1 MGEFDN
7 MTQPADQ
14 TRPLIAIKS
23 LQFVSYSTMV
33 LIGTYFPLY
42 FYSLGF
48 SKLQIGAVY
57 SVGPVLSI
65 VSNVLAG
72 LLSDK
77 SKSLRRVITLL
88 FAGQILAL
96 ALLLP
101 LREFGMISAVMALFY
116 LFQTSLNPMLDS
128 LSLLAADRTKRS
140 FASIRVFGSIGF
152 ATGAVAFGMLLKI
165 FGSQMTILIALG
177 TLLASAILSLFVAD
191 FQATVRKFDFGGL
204 WQILRRPATIGFLL
218 AVMIVSVAHRA
229 NEGFL
234 SIAMRE
240 QGASDFVIGVAMLAS
255 SVSEIPI
262 FFLHA
267 KYGHRYREFAL
278 LAIAS
283 AMYMVR
289 LLLLSVTTA
298 PWGFVAFQVLH
309 SVSYGI
315 FYITALRCL
324 QTILPDEYRSSGQ
337 AMFAIAWTGIAG
349 VIAGMLGGWL
359 YDAYGLAPLFRVGA
373 MFALAGGLMF
383 LFLRF
388 RMTK

>member
-1 MGEFDN
+1 MVEPTGRS
-7 MTQPADQ
+7 
-14 TRPLIAIKS
+14 RPLIAIKS
-23 LQFVSYSTMV
+23 LQFVSYTTLV
-33 LIGTYFPLY
+33 LVGTYFPLY

-48 SKLQIGAVY
+48 SKLQIGAIY

-77 SKSLRRVITLL
+77 TKSLRRVITLL
-88 FAGQILAL
+88 FVGQIVAL

-101 LREFGMISAVMALFY
+101 LREFGMLSAVMALFY
-116 LFQTSLNPMLDS
+116 LFQSAVNPMLDS
-128 LSLLAADRTKRS
+128 LSLLAADRMKRS
-140 FASIRVFGSIGF
+140 FASIRVFGSLGF
-152 ATGAVAFGMLLKI
+152 ALGAVTFGLLLKI
-165 FGSQMTILIALG
+165 YGSQMTIAFALG
-177 TLLASAILSLFVAD
+177 TIAASLVFSLFVAD
-191 FQATVRKFDFGGL
+191 FQVSVRKFDFGGL
-204 WQILRRPATIGFLL
+204 WQIVRRPATLGFFA

-229 NEGFL
+229 NEGFF
-234 SIAMRE
+234 AVTMRD
-240 QGASDFVIGVAMLAS
+240 QGASDLVIGVAMVAS

-262 FFLHA
+262 FFLLA

-298 PWGFVAFQVLH
+298 PWGFVAIQMLH
-309 SVSYGI
+309 SVTYGI

-324 QTILPDEYRSSGQ
+324 QSMLPDEYRSSGQ
-337 AMFAIAWTGIAG
+337 AMFAVAWTGIAG

-359 YDAYGLAPLFRVGA
+359 YDAYGLATLFRVGA
-373 MFALAGGLMF
+373 SFALVGGAAFMF
-383 LFLRF
+383 LQLR
-388 RMTK
+388 RTAP

>member
-1 MGEFDN
+1 MVE
-7 MTQPADQ
+7 PAGQ
-14 TRPLIAIKS
+14 SRPLIAIKS
-23 LQFVSYSTMV
+23 LQFVSYMTLV

-48 SKLQIGAVY
+48 TKLQIGAIY

-77 SKSLRRVITLL
+77 SKSLRRVISLL

-101 LREFGMISAVMALFY
+101 LREFGMISVVMALFY
-116 LFQTSLNPMLDS
+116 LFQSAVNPMLDS
-128 LSLLAADRTKRS
+128 LSLLAADRTKKS

-152 ATGAVAFGMLLKI
+152 AIGAVLFGMLLKI
-165 FGSQMTILIALG
+165 YGSQMTIVFALG
-177 TLLASAILSLFVAD
+177 TLSVSVVFSLFVAD
-191 FQATVRKFDFGGL
+191 FQASVRKFDFRGL
-204 WQILRRPATIGFLL
+204 WQIVRRPATLGFFA

-234 SIAMRE
+234 AVVMRD
-240 QGASDFVIGVAMLAS
+240 QGASDFVIGVAMLVS

-262 FFLHA
+262 FFLLA

-283 AMYMVR
+283 AMFVVR
-289 LLLLSVTTA
+289 LLLLSITTA
-298 PWGFVAFQVLH
+298 PWGFVAIQLLH
-309 SVSYGI
+309 SVTYGI

-324 QTILPDEYRSSGQ
+324 QSMLPDEYRSSGQ
-337 AMFAIAWTGIAG
+337 AMFAVAWTGIAG
-349 VIAGMLGGWL
+349 IIAGMLGGWL
-359 YDAYGLAPLFRVGA
+359 YDAYGLASLFRVGA
-373 MFALAGGLMF
+373 SFALVGCSVF
-383 LFLRF
+383 LIMQLR
-388 RMTK
+388 RTAP